1 MFVNGFNTDELS
13 NGIDDFEMSPNNP
26 IPCETILGSVIYL
39 ENLRT
44 LNGDK
49 VLNERIG
56 SFKSDITPYY
66 VDGYQIYNLNRQ
78 KITVLYFPLYQ
89 KRNSRKAPK
98 GFKLT
103 E

>member
-1 MFVNGFNTDELS
+1 MFVNGFNTDELP
-13 NGIDDFEMSPNNP
+13 NGIDDFGMSPNNP

-56 SFKSDITPYY
+56 SFKSDITPYH

-78 KITVLYFPLYQ
+78 KITVLYFFTVSEKKLKKSS
-89 KRNSRKAPK
+89 KRI
-98 GFKLT
+98 
-103 E
+103 